1 MVMKQRL
8 CASIGPSLLA
18 PVVWSGSWLLA
29 SALAVA
35 LATEVPEVPTPA
47 QPVGAGPADAHKDCV
62 HEKPESRSAATLRAS
77 LPPLPEGVVDLDFSQ
92 FFRRPIGPRGLELT
106 AEIRRLD
113 GRRVRAVGYMVKYS
127 FAEPGT
133 FLLTPFPVQM
143 DDCHYGLADDL
154 PPQTLHVTVPDRA
167 GKRVP
172 HQRGPLV
179 LFGRV
184 QVGQKAQPDGRE
196 FGVRLVLDDT
206 VAAAPAG
213 VRTNL
218 ATTVSSPSTA
228 DQLSA
233 ATSVDNATTQPQP

>member
-1 MVMKQRL
+1 MKKRL
-8 CASIGPSLLA
+8 CASIGLGLLVPA
-18 PVVWSGSWLLA
+18 VRSGSLLLA

-35 LATEVPEVPTPA
+35 LATEAPGSPTPA
-47 QPVGAGPADAHKDCV
+47 KPAETGPADAHQDCV
-62 HEKPESRSAATLRAS
+62 HEKPEGRSAATLRAS
-77 LPPLPEGVVDLDFSQ
+77 LPPLPEGVADLDFSQ
-92 FFRRPIGPRGLELT
+92 FYRRPIGPRGLELT
-106 AEIRRLD
+106 EEIRRLE
-113 GRRVRAVGYMVKYS
+113 GRRVRAVVYMVKYS

-167 GKRVP
+167 GKRIP

-184 QVGQKAQPDGRE
+184 EVGQKAQPDGRE
-196 FGVRLVLDDT
+196 FGVRLVLDGT
-206 VAAAPAG
+206 AAAAPAG

-218 ATTVSSPSTA
+218 PAAAAPPPTSDP
-228 DQLSA
+228 LSA
-233 ATSVDNATTQPQP
+233 DTSADNATTQH

>member
-1 MVMKQRL
+1 MKKRL

-18 PVVWSGSWLLA
+18 PVVRSGSLLLA

-35 LATEVPEVPTPA
+35 LATEAPAVPTPA
-47 QPVGAGPADAHKDCV
+47 QPAGAGPADAHQDCV
-62 HEKPESRSAATLRAS
+62 HERPEARSAATLRAS
-77 LPPLPEGVVDLDFSQ
+77 LPPLPEGVADLDFRQ
-92 FFRRPIGPRGLELT
+92 FYRRPIGPRGLELT
-106 AEIRRLD
+106 EEIRRFD

-179 LFGRV
+179 LFGRIE
-184 QVGQKAQPDGRE
+184 VGQKAQPDGRD
-196 FGVRLVLDDT
+196 FAVRLVLDEA

-213 VRTNL
+213 VRMNL
-218 ATTVSSPSTA
+218 PAARSSSST
-228 DQLSA
+228 DGQLSA
-233 ATSVDNATTQPQP
+233 DTSADNATTQPQP